1 MNSTNHLVIIGGGIA
16 GITCAESY
24 CFLKPNDKVTIL
36 SCSPIL
42 KTVTNVQKISK
53 VLESFEVFESKFT
66 DIEFSHPNIKVT
78 VCDVDSIDSSN
89 RVVKTDQGD
98 ISFDYLAICS
108 GAKPNLIIKDSP
120 YVIGIR
126 DTDSIIDLK
135 NRLSGAKRIVI
146 IGNGG
151 IALELVHEIK
161 DCEKIWSIKDNHI
174 GNAFFD
180 QEASQFLLNS
190 KQSNKQD
197 KEDELDNIIF
207 ENGNPNHHTLSN
219 LSTPSK
225 YKNEKGSALGPQW
238 YSKYNFKDTQNQ
250 EEEGDS
256 KTIIEYN
263 TQLDAIYYE
272 KPNELIVKDGDSCC
286 SWPVYIKLSNGK
298 IYGCDFIVSAT
309 GVIPNSSILTKNHSE
324 IEVSSDGGLVIDQQM
339 KIPSIDRIYAC
350 GDVCFVPWK
359 RSELWFQMRLWSQA
373 RTMGR
378 YTAQCIAKQSAIDK
392 GKSADEIDEI
402 CSLFDFEL
410 FAHATKFFGFKVVL
424 LGLYNGQ
431 TLGIDPSDDNLNDNN
446 DKNIKVFK
454 RIIIGQQYV
463 RIILENGKLKGALLI
478 GDTDLEETF
487 ENLILN
493 QIDLSNYGEEI
504 LDPDIDI
511 EDYFD

>member
-1 MNSTNHLVIIGGGIA
+1 MTSNHLVIIGGGIA

-24 CFLKPNDKVTIL
+24 CFVKPNDRVTIL

-78 VCDVDSIDSSN
+78 VCDVDSIDSKN

-98 ISFDYLAICS
+98 IKYDFLAICS

-120 YVIGIR
+120 FVIGIR

-135 NRLSGAKRIVI
+135 NRLNGAKRIVI
-146 IGNGG
+146 VGNGG

-161 DCEKIWSIKDNHI
+161 DCEKIWSIKDSHI

-180 QEASQFLLNS
+180 REASQFLLHS
-190 KQSNKQD
+190 KQPEQ
-197 KEDELDNIIF
+197 EEEGDNIIF

-238 YSKYNFKDTQNQ
+238 YSKYNFNTQEQ
-250 EEEGDS
+250 QQQDHAE
-256 KTIIEYN
+256 KTVIEYN
-263 TQLDAIYYE
+263 TQLDTIYSE
-272 KPNELIVKDGDSCC
+272 RPPSVDLVDGDTKQ
-286 SWPVYIKLSNGK
+286 WPVYIKLSNGR

-309 GVIPNSSILTKNHSE
+309 GVIPNSVILTKNHAEVAVSE
-324 IEVSSDGGLVIDQQM
+324 DGGLVVDENM
-339 KIPSIDRIYAC
+339 KTSIDRIYAC

-359 RSELWFQMRLWSQA
+359 KSDLWFQMKLWSQA

-378 YTAQCIAKQSAIDK
+378 YTAQCIAKQSAVQA

-431 TLGIDPSDDNLNDNN
+431 TLGIDPSDDSVNENN
-446 DKNIKVFK
+446 DKGIKIYK

-463 RIILENGKLKGALLI
+463 RIILEHGKLKGALLI

-493 QIDLSNYGEEI
+493 QIDLSNYGEEL